1 MNTIKDFKSLN
12 TDVLATVEGGVC
24 RPVLYGAN
32 GYGCLDTRTLDSKLS
47 QSERVILQKAKSDLE
62 KKNSYFPRIV
72 ADLES
77 SLRPLAIN
85 QKLSDSVKLLYMTI
99 TSHEY
104 KNKGLGI
111 GLMSIGQWL

>member
-1 MNTIKDFKSLN
+1 MISTHSNKKEVKLTKL
-12 TDVLATVEGGVC
+12 
-24 RPVLYGAN
+24 
-32 GYGCLDTRTLDSKLS
+32 LDDCLDSKLS
-47 QSERVILQKAKSDLE
+47 QSESDLE

>member
-1 MNTIKDFKSLN
+1 MISTHSNKKEVKLTKL
-12 TDVLATVEGGVC
+12 
-24 RPVLYGAN
+24 
-32 GYGCLDTRTLDSKLS
+32 LDDCLDSKLS

-62 KKNSYFPRIV
+62 KKSSYFPRIV

-77 SLRPLAIN
+77 SLRH
-85 QKLSDSVKLLYMTI
+85 MTI

>member
-1 MNTIKDFKSLN
+1 M
-12 TDVLATVEGGVC
+12 
-24 RPVLYGAN
+24 
-32 GYGCLDTRTLDSKLS
+32 
-47 QSERVILQKAKSDLE
+47 
-62 KKNSYFPRIV
+62 
-72 ADLES
+72 ES

>member
-1 MNTIKDFKSLN
+1 MISTHSNKKEVKLTKL
-12 TDVLATVEGGVC
+12 
-24 RPVLYGAN
+24 
-32 GYGCLDTRTLDSKLS
+32 LDDCLDSKLS

-77 SLRPLAIN
+77 SLRPLAIH
-85 QKLSDSVKLLYMTI
+85 QKLSDRVQLLYLTI

-104 KNKGLGI
+104 NNKGLGI

>member
-1 MNTIKDFKSLN
+1 MISTHSNKKEVKLTKL
-12 TDVLATVEGGVC
+12 
-24 RPVLYGAN
+24 
-32 GYGCLDTRTLDSKLS
+32 LDDCLDSKLS

-62 KKNSYFPRIV
+62 KEFLFSTGV

>member
-1 MNTIKDFKSLN
+1 MISTHSNKKEVKLTKLLD
-12 TDVLATVEGGVC
+12 D
-24 RPVLYGAN
+24 
-32 GYGCLDTRTLDSKLS
+32 CLDCKLS